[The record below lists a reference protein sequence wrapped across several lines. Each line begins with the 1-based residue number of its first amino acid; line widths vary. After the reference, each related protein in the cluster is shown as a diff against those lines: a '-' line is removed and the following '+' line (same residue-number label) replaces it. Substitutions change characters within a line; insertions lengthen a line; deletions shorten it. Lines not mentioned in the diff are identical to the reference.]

1 MLAHRPHPIPSSV
14 TGGIAVFWVALST
27 PVAAQE
33 IHADLCLH
41 GCPSGSPITNDIVI
55 RDIYILSSN
64 DATKFADWVAYRVTR
79 EAIGRSESR
88 NWKSDPWLAD
98 NETLEPPDY
107 TGANAALGTDR
118 GHQAP
123 LASFTSTDSWRTT
136 NYLSNITPQESA
148 LNQGVWVDLETAVRT
163 LAERQA
169 SNAVYVI
176 TGPLYERQMP
186 ALPQADED
194 HRVPSGYWKII
205 ATETANGSRSRPS
218 FLTRRPL
225 GGLVSAKSNSSP
237 AFVRSRAGPAWTS
250 STFGS
255 GRGTRDGGGA
265 GNSTASSA
273 ASSSP
278 SGNGQEKPA
287 ALARRT

>member
-1 MLAHRPHPIPSSV
+1 MLAHRPHPIPSSA
-14 TGGIAVFWVALST
+14 TGGIAVLLVALST

-33 IHADLCLH
+33 IHAYLCLH
-41 GCPSGSPITNDIVI
+41 GCPSGSPITNDIVV

-88 NWKSDPWLAD
+88 NWQSDPWLAD

-136 NYLSNITPQESA
+136 NYLSNITPQKSA

-163 LAERQA
+163 LAERHA

-205 ATETANGSRSRPS
+205 ATETANGITIAAFVFDQETPRGVGFCEEQFVTSVRMIESRTGLD
-218 FLTRRPL
+218 FFHALTREEQ
-225 GGLVSAKSNSSP
+225 NSIET
-237 AFVRSRAGPAWTS
+237 GPATLLPD
-250 STFGS
+250 FGC
-255 GRGTRDGGGA
+255 
-265 GNSTASSA
+265 TAS
-273 ASSSP
+273 
-278 SGNGQEKPA
+278 E
-287 ALARRT
+287 RM